1 MRLLTP
7 VILASFTLTAVPAL
21 AQSPAPASATLTS
34 KMASFNYLFGS
45 PFNCTANVPAMGG
58 QPAHTENSTV
68 SFDVAPN
75 NVMHVHIASNMFMG
89 DQYFGYSTRANTY
102 WSTSSDSN
110 GAASAETSPDGKT
123 YRGSM
128 NMGSMNGTAEDVYTK
143 VDNNHATVRSTATIG
158 GQTATTTVSCSR

>member
-1 MRLLTP
+1 MR
-7 VILASFTLTAVPAL
+7 TLTAITAL
-21 AQSPAPASATLTS
+21 LASVTLTISPAFAQTAAATLS
-34 KMASFNYLFGS
+34 GKMAAYNYLFGS
-45 PFNCTANVPAMGG
+45 PFNCTSNVPAMAG

-75 NVMHVHIASNMFMG
+75 NVLHVHIAGSMFMG

-110 GAASAETSPDGKT
+110 GAASAETSADGKT

-128 NMGSMNGTAEDVYTK
+128 NIGPMNGTSEDVYTK
-143 VDNNHATVRSTATIG
+143 VDNNHASVRSTATIG